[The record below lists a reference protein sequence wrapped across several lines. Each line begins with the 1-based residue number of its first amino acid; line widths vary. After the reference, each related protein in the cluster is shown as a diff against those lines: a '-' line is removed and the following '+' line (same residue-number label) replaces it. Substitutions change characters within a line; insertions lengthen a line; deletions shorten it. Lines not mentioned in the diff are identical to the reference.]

1 MDGDAPT
8 IIQYKVIKIDS
19 INNLYNLF
27 IPLNRKDII
36 THNIPVW
43 RPDIDITWLVPVLVK
58 ISFVPQS
65 NFQLLLIV

>member
-36 THNIPVW
+36 THNIPV
-43 RPDIDITWLVPVLVK
+43 
-58 ISFVPQS
+58 
-65 NFQLLLIV
+65 